1 MGWLIA
7 YLICVVVTGLAVYA
21 TKLDNPGD
29 KLSYMGIFLVVIFTL
44 FPILNLLFVFSLIE
58 CSILSK
64 GKQF

>member
-29 KLSYMGIFLVVIFTL
+29 KLSYMDIFKIAIFIL
-44 FPILNLLFVFSLIE
+44 CPGLNLVFFSRVD
-58 CSILSK
+58 
-64 GKQF
+64 GKLV